1 MCFFYVW
8 SQYWFVEDNFVT
20 CFASCISFSSNNVGA
35 ADCGLF
41 LLVQV
46 RGYFWSI
53 APGRKGVNLE
63 LSPLSS
69 IKLLDCEIE
78 GSAQWV
84 PGACSESFT

>member
-1 MCFFYVW
+1 M
-8 SQYWFVEDNFVT
+8 EDNLVI
-20 CFASCISFSSNNVGA
+20 CFASCISFSSNNVEA

-41 LLVQV
+41 VLAQV

-69 IKLLDCEIE
+69 IRLLDCETE
-78 GSAQWV
+78 ESAQ
-84 PGACSESFT
+84 